1 MTVTDA
7 NLLLGR
13 LDPEYFLAGRMRLD
27 PSSRCTERWRRSAS
41 RSGSRRSSSR
51 RRSSRSRTRT
61 WRARSRWSRSSAATI
76 PRRFSLL
83 AFGGAGPLH
92 AAAVARALGI
102 PKVIVPQYPGVFSAL
117 GLLLADIRVDKIW
130 TQAFRSNDVD
140 AALVNRQFERI
151 TERALAELRQEGFAG
166 EPEIR
171 RAINMRYFGQNYEH
185 EVEIEGGELDEA
197 ALERAFRRFDELHA
211 ERYGYAIDARGDR
224 ARQLQGDRDRQARA
238 ARPLAR
244 ERRDAALRALGAPGL
259 RPRPRLRSTRR
270 SSHRSSLEPG
280 EAIAGPAV
288 IEEEGSTLFVEPGM
302 TRRAHRAGRARDRR
316 PGARR

>member
-1 MTVTDA
+1 MASAIKMVS
-7 NLLLGR
+7 L
-13 LDPEYFLAGRMRLD
+13 
-27 PSSRCTERWRRSAS
+27 ER
-41 RSGSRRSSSR
+41 GHD
-51 RRSSRSRTRT
+51 
-61 WRARSRWSRSSAATI
+61 

-117 GLLLADIRVDKIW
+117 GLLLADIRVDKVW
-130 TQAFRSNDVD
+130 TQAFRSNNVD
-140 AALVNRQFERI
+140 APLVNRQFERI

-185 EVEIEGGELDEA
+185 EVEIEPGELDDA

-211 ERYGYAIDARGDR
+211 ARYGYAIDREVIELVSFKVTVIGKRPPLELAGANGAAPR
-224 ARQLQGDRDRQARA
+224 ARSERQVYVRGQGWLDARVA
-238 ARPLAR
+238 
-244 ERRDAALRALGAPGL
+244 
-259 RPRPRLRSTRR
+259 
-270 SSHRSSLEPG
+270 HRSSLEPG
-280 EAIAGPAV
+280 ERIEGPAV

-302 TRRAHRAGRARDRR
+302 TVERVPQGSLVINT
-316 PGARR
+316 GAA